1 MKNFLID
8 PLLGLDSYKNLLAD
22 IKNEKQ
28 VIAVNGVLEEALG
41 HFIYSVFSHGEKRKI
56 FIISYSDLRAKR
68 IYEDLKSLGL
78 NNSYYFPKREDFFYR
93 SIARSAD
100 TSNDQIKAMWALRHE
115 DELIV
120 ATGYEG
126 LLNKL
131 MTPDK
136 FSKLFFSIN
145 IDDRIDLGD
154 LGKKLLLAG
163 YENVPA
169 VEGKGQFSIRGGI
182 VDIFPPLAENPY
194 RIELF
199 DDEIDSIRDFD
210 VLSQR
215 SINTLEEIYIC
226 PAGENILDEADR
238 HLAIKR
244 LNKELKATKIK
255 DAKVLANLEG
265 KFSELGDRLENK
277 LFIKNLDL
285 VLPYIDQ
292 EKLGSILSY
301 TDEDTLFF
309 IDEPRRID
317 ESALENY
324 KDFKNRFSDL
334 LLAGE
339 VLPGHE
345 NSLYNYDEII
355 PRIEKNTKVTFS
367 NILRD
372 NKHFKPQSILN
383 FHMKAITSYNGRM
396 DIFKEEIDRYLYRG
410 YKIAILAGDKKRLNR
425 LDLSLTS
432 LGVKASIAESLDE
445 SLHSSQ
451 ILLSDLSVRHGFE
464 YSDLKFSLMNQ
475 REIYG
480 SSQKQKKAPRKKTK
494 KEGAITDFADIEI
507 GDYVVHENNGVGIYQ
522 GSYKLQVQGVTRDY
536 ILIQYKGADRLYI
549 PTDQLGMIHKYIGT
563 GEKKPKVNKLNSVEW
578 TKTKMKAQ
586 KSIDDMADELIK
598 LYAARQ
604 AKEGHQFSKDTLWQ
618 GEFED
623 AFPYEETQGQLQATA
638 EIKEDMEKKAP
649 MDRLLCADVGYG
661 KTEVALRAAFKAVMD
676 GKQVAILVPTTIL
689 AQQHYNTMV
698 ERFRDFPVTIGL
710 LSRFRSK
717 SQIDKDIKGLRNGSL
732 DIVVG
737 THRLLSKDVVFK
749 DLGLLV
755 IDEEQR
761 FGVRHKE
768 TLKMLKENVDTLTL
782 TATPIP
788 RTLQMSMI
796 GIRNMSLI
804 EEPPEERF
812 PVQTYLA
819 EYNPSMIREA
829 ILREIDREGQVY
841 FLHNK
846 VSDIDKVALELQ
858 ALVPEARFL
867 VAHGQMSERSLEN
880 AMMSF
885 LERQADVLVCTTIIE
900 TGLDIPNVNTIIIN
914 DADRFGL
921 SQLYQL
927 RGRVGRSN
935 KIAYAYITYPRD
947 KQLSEVSEKRL
958 TAIKEYTEFGSG
970 YKIAMRDLEIRG
982 AGNILSSKQHGH
994 IDNIGYD
1001 LYLSL
1006 LEDAMKKLKG
1016 EEVKDIN
1023 ETTIDLNI
1031 EAFVPESYIG
1041 DQRQRLEF
1049 YKKISL
1055 IENDEDY
1062 SDLIAEAIDRYG
1074 DLPEATSNLI
1084 DISQI
1089 KFIANQ
1095 KGVEI
1100 ISGDANKI
1108 RIKFK
1113 EDKVLDLKSLN
1124 NLIAI
1129 FTNKVSFTTKGQA
1142 SIDLSPGKYPLE
1154 ELKDLLGNIVWLLCE
1169 NCTNTKKHVIIVRI

>member
-1 MKNFLID
+1 MKNFLAD
-8 PLLGLDSYKNLLAD
+8 PLLALDSYKDLLAD
-22 IKNEKQ
+22 IEKKKK
-28 VIAVNGVLEEALG
+28 VIATNGLLEEALG
-41 HFIYSVFSHGEKRKI
+41 HFIYSISCHTKKRKI
-56 FIISYSDLRAKR
+56 FVISYSDLRARR

-78 NNSYYFPKREDFFYR
+78 ERAYYFPKKEDFFYK
-93 SIARSAD
+93 SIARSSD
-100 TSNDQIKAMWALRHE
+100 RSNEQIQAMWALTNQ
-115 DELIV
+115 DDSIV
-120 ATGYEG
+120 VTSYQGI
-126 LLNKL
+126 LNKL
-131 MTPDK
+131 MAKEK
-136 FSKLFFSIN
+136 FSQLSFSI
-145 IDDRIDLGD
+145 DMTDRINVGD
-154 LGKKLLLAG
+154 LGKKLLDSA

-169 VEGKGQFSIRGGI
+169 VEGKGQFSLRGGI
-182 VDIFPPLAENPY
+182 IDIFPPTAENPY

-199 DDEIDSIRDFD
+199 DDEVDSIRTFD

-215 SINTLEEIYIC
+215 SIENLEEISI
-226 PAGENILDEADR
+226 PVARENILSNEDR
-238 HLAIKR
+238 LKAIEG
-244 LNKELKATKIK
+244 LNKDLNKSKIK
-255 DAKVLANLEG
+255 DDQVLLRLKD
-265 KFSELGDRLENK
+265 KFSELVDRLENK

-285 VLPYIDQ
+285 VLAYIDQ
-292 EKLGSILSY
+292 NKLASILDY
-301 TDEDTLFF
+301 TDADTLFF

-317 ESALENY
+317 EANLEES
-324 KDFKNRFSDL
+324 KDFANRFSDL
-334 LLAGE
+334 LMAGE

-345 NSLYNYDEII
+345 NSFFSYDQI
-355 PRIEKNTKVTFS
+355 IEKIKDRTKLTFS

-372 NKHFKPQSILN
+372 NKHFKPEAIFN
-383 FHMKAITSYNGRM
+383 FHMKAVTSYNGRM
-396 DIFKEEIDRYLYRG
+396 DIFKEEIERYLYRG
-410 YKIAILAGDKKRLNR
+410 YKIAILAGDQQRLKR
-425 LDLSLTS
+425 LDLNLTG
-432 LGVKASIAESLDE
+432 LGIKASLAETLDQ
-445 SLHSSQ
+445 SISSSQ
-451 ILLSDLSVRHGFE
+451 ILLSDLSLRHGFE
-464 YSDLKFSLMNQ
+464 YSDLKFTLMNQ

-480 SSQKQKKAPRKKTK
+480 SGLKKKKPSRKKK
-494 KEGAITDFADIEI
+494 RKEDAITDFADIAL

-522 GSYKLQVQGVTRDY
+522 GTHKLEVQGVTRDY
-536 ILIQYKGADRLYI
+536 ILIQYRGADRLYI

-563 GEKKPKVNKLNSVEW
+563 GDKKPKVNKLNSVEW
-578 TKTKMKAQ
+578 TKTKLKAK

-604 AKEGHQFSKDTLWQ
+604 AKEGFQFSEDSLWQ

-623 AFPYEETQGQLQATA
+623 AFPYEETQGQLEASR
-638 EIKEDMEKKAP
+638 EIKDDMEKKAP

-710 LSRFRSK
+710 LSRFRTK
-717 SQIDKDIKGLRNGSL
+717 GQINDDIKKLRNGSL

-749 DLGLLV
+749 DLGLLI

-804 EEPPEERF
+804 DEPPEERF
-812 PVQTYLA
+812 PIQTYLA

-829 ILREIDREGQVY
+829 ILREIDRQGQVY
-841 FLHNK
+841 FLHNR
-846 VSDIDKVALELQ
+846 VSDIDKIALELQ
-858 ALVPEARFL
+858 ELVPEASFL
-867 VAHGQMSERSLEN
+867 VAHGQMTERALED

-885 LERQADVLVCTTIIE
+885 LEKEADVLVCTTIIE

-914 DADRFGL
+914 NADRFGL

-935 KIAYAYITYPRD
+935 RVAYAYLTYPRD

-982 AGNILSSKQHGH
+982 AGNILSAQQHGH

-1016 EEVKDIN
+1016 EEVQDIN

-1031 EAFVPESYIG
+1031 EAHIPESYIE
-1041 DQRQRLEF
+1041 DQKQRLEF

-1095 KGVEI
+1095 KGIEM
-1100 ISGDANKI
+1100 ISGDSKKI
-1108 RIKFK
+1108 RLKFK
-1113 EDKVLDLKSLN
+1113 AGLDLDLRSLN

-1129 FTNKVSFTTKGQA
+1129 FSNKISFNCKGQ
-1142 SIDLSPGKYPLE
+1142 SYIDYRPGKYPLE
-1154 ELKDLLGNIVWLLCE
+1154 ELKDLLANIV
-1169 NCTNTKKHVIIVRI
+1169 